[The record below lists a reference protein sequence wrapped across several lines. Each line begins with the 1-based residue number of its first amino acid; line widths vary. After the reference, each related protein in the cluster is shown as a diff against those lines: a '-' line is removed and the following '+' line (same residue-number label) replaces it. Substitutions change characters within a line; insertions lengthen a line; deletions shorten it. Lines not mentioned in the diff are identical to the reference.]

1 MLDWIQNGC
10 KHIGRLPLWSH
21 GWLGAAAHS
30 HCPASQVSIIVLIT
44 SLGKDHNSKLGA
56 VSTDCIYLFN
66 TTVNWKK
73 IKSWTTERWRP
84 SVPRL
89 HVSLKYLVHQDANFS
104 VTPCCL
110 AIQVSSSVTGS
121 LMCLATSLS
130 GFFFLSFFFKLMY
143 KNSS

>member
-30 HCPASQVSIIVLIT
+30 HCPASQASIIGLIT
-44 SLGKDHNSKLGA
+44 SLGKDHNSKLRA

-73 IKSWTTERWRP
+73 KSKVGP
-84 SVPRL
+84 
-89 HVSLKYLVHQDANFS
+89 LKDGDHLYLGCMFPWSYLVHQDANFS

-130 GFFFLSFFFKLMY
+130 GFFFFF
-143 KNSS
+143 